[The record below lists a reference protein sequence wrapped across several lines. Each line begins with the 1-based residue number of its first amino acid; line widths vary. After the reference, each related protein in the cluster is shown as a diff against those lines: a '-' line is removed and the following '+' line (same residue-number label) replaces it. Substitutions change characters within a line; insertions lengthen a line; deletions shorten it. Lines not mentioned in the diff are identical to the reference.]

1 MTKGDVRVLRN
12 MARFALTVGINAVR
26 IAWRLS

>member
-12 MARFALTVGINAVR
+12 MARFAVTVAIGTLR
-26 IAWRLS
+26 ELRR